1 MHRLTAVEI
10 DAIVNAANP
19 TLLGG
24 GGGAY
29 DELTA
34 VDGAIHR
41 AANDPRFLEECRRL
55 NGCRTGE
62 AKTTGA
68 YQLPCRYVI
77 HTVGYVRGADTVQSV
92 CVPTNAD
99 HEHSESEARSLLQAA
114 YRHSLQQAVQWGARS
129 LVCRHG
135 LRRPFRPFLRVC
147 MAIPKR
153 QRRTRPSRQ

>member
-1 MHRLTAVEI
+1 MLMDSDITQCTWRTLTAVEI

-29 DELTA
+29 HELTA

-41 AANDPRFLEECRRL
+41 AANDPRFLEECRAL

-68 YQLPCRYVI
+68 YKLPCRYVI
-77 HTVGYVRGADTVQSV
+77 HTVGYAQGTHAGRYV
-92 CVPTNAD
+92 CA
-99 HEHSESEARSLLQAA
+99 
-114 YRHSLQQAVQWGARS
+114 
-129 LVCRHG
+129 C
-135 LRRPFRPFLRVC
+135 
-147 MAIPKR
+147 
-153 QRRTRPSRQ
+153 